1 MRGKENNMQTIS
13 SQHYLDD
20 DIVVAKLAARDFE
33 VQVSPVFEAGGV
45 SVRVVLDGHHSLAAA
60 RLAGEA
66 PEFVTADAT
75 TNDKVALLDRGEID
89 DFLEL
94 AWIDGDYYDIDTREC
109 VW

>member
-1 MRGKENNMQTIS
+1 MQTIS
-13 SQHYLDD
+13 SQHYIDD
-20 DIVVAKLAARDFE
+20 DIVAEKLAARDFE

-60 RLAGEA
+60 RQAGEE

-75 TNDKVALLDRGEID
+75 TNDKVALLERGEID

-94 AWIDGDYYDIDTREC
+94 AWIDGDWYDIDTQQC

>member
-1 MRGKENNMQTIS
+1 MQTIS
-13 SQHYLDD
+13 SQHYIDD
-20 DIVVAKLAARDFE
+20 DIVAEKLAARDFV

-60 RLAGEA
+60 RQAGEV
-66 PEFVTADAT
+66 PEFVTADST
-75 TNDKVALLDRGEID
+75 TNDKVALLERGEIE

-94 AWIDGDYYDIDTREC
+94 AWIDGDWYDIDTKQC